1 MPANPLTDGN
11 QSYMY
16 KYAVGM
22 PRRVPKSRENPLYA
36 VVYREFTNLVRG
48 GLPVKYL

>member
-22 PRRVPKSRENPLYA
+22 PRRTPKNRENPPYA
-36 VVYREFTNLVRG
+36 VIYSEFTKAALG